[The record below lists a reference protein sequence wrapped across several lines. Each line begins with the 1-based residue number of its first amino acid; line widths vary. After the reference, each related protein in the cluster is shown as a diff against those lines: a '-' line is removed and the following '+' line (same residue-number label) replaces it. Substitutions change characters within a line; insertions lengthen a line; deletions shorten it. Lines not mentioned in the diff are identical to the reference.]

1 MDHNFPT
8 GNSKINIPHFCS
20 RNSGLVFEDIVG
32 YRVYLGHCDKLPDTH
47 FFIHWKSAQKFA
59 QKQSRKKYD
68 YVHIVIVVFQKGYYL
83 TDPQGKLTDG
93 SDRYSYFSDHRF
105 SEWDIGYYQKHN
117 HKNNKNKIKIPLV
130 IR

>member
-47 FFIHWKSAQKFA
+47 FLSI
-59 QKQSRKKYD
+59 
-68 YVHIVIVVFQKGYYL
+68 
-83 TDPQGKLTDG
+83 GKVL
-93 SDRYSYFSDHRF
+93 
-105 SEWDIGYYQKHN
+105 
-117 HKNNKNKIKIPLV
+117 KNLLKNKVGKNMIMFT
-130 IR
+130 